1 MKNELTVVFRSASD
15 IEARVVRGL
24 LESHGISSL
33 LSAGLSRSI
42 FPVAVDGNADV
53 RISVRPEDA
62 EEARR
67 LKEERGSKT
76 KACSMCG
83 PFCPM
88 NLVEA
93 VLKGKGRM
101 ELPVA

>member
-1 MKNELTVVFRSASD
+1 MSGDWSSD
-15 IEARVVRGL
+15 VCSSDLPL
-24 LESHGISSL
+24 LL
-33 LSAGLSRSI
+33 
-42 FPVAVDGNADV
+42 
-53 RISVRPEDA
+53 
-62 EEARR
+62 EARR